1 MRSNL
6 SKKDAQMLLNL
17 VHLADFEKHKA
28 VSTGE
33 EFRANDQLLIAT
45 GLFHKKVSCHFSA
58 FIKNELPQSEWMVA

>member
-1 MRSNL
+1 MT
-6 SKKDAQMLLNL
+6 MI
-17 VHLADFEKHKA
+17 